1 MLFAKS
7 KITIRYFGI
16 QLTIRMCGA
25 GRVYLE
31 GQTKTWPISALYL
44 FLRSQPF
51 SAKTFPSLLFVYFS
65 GLFIQFFSTNS
76 STAFK
81 GQLCGVCD
89 LFVSWGPQP
98 VQLSNLPIVSP
109 PTFNLRQK
117 PTGRQKNCFNFK
129 SLLVLGQ
136 GFQNVFQQLTVTCTI
151 YN

>member
-7 KITIRYFGI
+7 KLIIRYFGI

-65 GLFIQFFSTNS
+65 GLFIQSRDFSQMLRQHLKAS
-76 STAFK
+76 SVVF
-81 GQLCGVCD
+81 LIYLSLEV
-89 LFVSWGPQP
+89 PN
-98 VQLSNLPIVSP
+98 LSNSPICRLFPHTHPTLDKNPRESKKIVS
-109 PTFNLRQK
+109 TS
-117 PTGRQKNCFNFK
+117 
-129 SLLVLGQ
+129 SLCLFLVKVSKM
-136 GFQNVFQQLTVTCTI
+136 FSN
-151 YN
+151 N